1 MTTLRIPKSD
11 QAVQFPVDVVMEK
24 NYVDEVM
31 CFMQGA
37 SKEAAIVRLGPVS
50 MRMGVAGSCIAKP
63 GKRLYAL
70 GDRKTEGQELIV
82 AKVIEF
88 YIPSNFHK
96 RARWIPTE
104 KRGKL
109 IEFCLPEKTRPAK
122 VIEVR
127 HRLLLQRSQT
137 GSDG

>member
-1 MTTLRIPKSD
+1 M
-11 QAVQFPVDVVMEK
+11 
-24 NYVDEVM
+24 DEVM

-104 KRGKL
+104 QRGKL

-137 GSDG
+137 GFRIARDPYAMPCHPAFSAGPAPF

>member
-1 MTTLRIPKSD
+1 MWMRSCALCKALLKKLRLCDS
-11 QAVQFPVDVVMEK
+11 
-24 NYVDEVM
+24 
-31 CFMQGA
+31 
-37 SKEAAIVRLGPVS
+37 VRVS

-63 GKRLYAL
+63 GKRPYAL

-104 KRGKL
+104 QRGKL

>member
-1 MTTLRIPKSD
+1 M
-11 QAVQFPVDVVMEK
+11 
-24 NYVDEVM
+24 DEVM

-70 GDRKTEGQELIV
+70 ADRRTEGQELIV

-88 YIPSNFHK
+88 YMPSNFHK

-104 KRGKL
+104 RGKL
-109 IEFCLPEKTRPAK
+109 MEFCGPEKTRPAK

>member
-1 MTTLRIPKSD
+1 MRIPESD

-96 RARWIPTE
+96 RARWIPTFVRRFNHSSALTARS
-104 KRGKL
+104 KAACITK
-109 IEFCLPEKTRPAK
+109 PAP
-122 VIEVR
+122 
-127 HRLLLQRSQT
+127 LT
-137 GSDG
+137 